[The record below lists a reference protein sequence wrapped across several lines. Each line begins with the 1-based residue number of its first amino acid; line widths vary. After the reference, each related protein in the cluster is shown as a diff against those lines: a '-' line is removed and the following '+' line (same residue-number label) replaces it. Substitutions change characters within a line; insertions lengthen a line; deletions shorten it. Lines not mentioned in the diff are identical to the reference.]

1 MAKEGHSHLSV
12 SKKAHLLFLKFVLE
26 GTVFETGQQRD
37 VYFRDPGKRQ

>member
-12 SKKAHLLFLKFVLE
+12 SKKAHLLFLKFVLK

-37 VYFRDPGKRQ
+37 IYFRDPGKRQ